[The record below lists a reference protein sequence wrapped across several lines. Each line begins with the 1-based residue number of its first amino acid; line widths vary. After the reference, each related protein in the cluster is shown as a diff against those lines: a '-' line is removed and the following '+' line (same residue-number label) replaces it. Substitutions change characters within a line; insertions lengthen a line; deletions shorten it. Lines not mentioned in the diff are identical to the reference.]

1 MVDLETLGSVP
12 GCSIVAIGA
21 VACTYE
27 GHITDE
33 FYVVVSSES
42 CRVWGLHED
51 QDTLAWWGR
60 QSPEAQAVLVQ
71 ADDPEASH
79 ALLDALRDFN
89 EFVKRQ
95 PGRPL
100 VYGNGSDFDNA
111 ILATAARAAGTK
123 LAWPFWQNA
132 CYRTEK
138 RKAPWIKLERT
149 GTAHNALDDARSQ
162 AEHLVRLLRAQQP
175 DVDTASAVLRFAGWL
190 ADRYQERT
198 SRSFFGVRYGGMSRV
213 AARAMAAATLEAS
226 VESGVLRLPPTSWTR
241 DDADDLVDKDMRHW
255 DAA

>member
-12 GCSIVAIGA
+12 GCAIVAIGA

-27 GHITDE
+27 GHVTDE
-33 FYVVVSSES
+33 FYLVVSRES
-42 CRVWGLHED
+42 CAAWGLHED
-51 QDTLAWWGR
+51 PDTLAWWDR
-60 QSPEAQAVLVQ
+60 QSPEARSVL
-71 ADDPEASH
+71 AMSSDPEVT
-79 ALLDALRDFN
+79 LGVRDALDELNR
-89 EFVKRQ
+89 FVKRQ

-111 ILATAARAAGTK
+111 IIAAAARATKLK

-138 RKAPWIKLERT
+138 RKAPWIHLERT
-149 GTAHNALDDARSQ
+149 GTHHNALDDARSQ

-175 DVDTASAVLRFAGWL
+175 DVGTASAVLRFSAWL

-198 SRSFFGVRYGGMSRV
+198 SRSFFGIRYGGMSRV
-213 AARAMAAATLEAS
+213 AARAIAAATFETA
-226 VESGVLRLPPTSWTR
+226 VETGVLRLPPTSWTR
-241 DDADDLVDKDMRHW
+241 DDADELVDEDMRHW
-255 DAA
+255 EAA